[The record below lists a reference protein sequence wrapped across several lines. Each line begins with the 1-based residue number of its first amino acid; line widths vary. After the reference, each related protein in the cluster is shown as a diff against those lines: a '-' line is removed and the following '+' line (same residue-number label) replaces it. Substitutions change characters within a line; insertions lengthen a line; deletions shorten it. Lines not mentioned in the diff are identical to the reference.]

1 MAGEAFK
8 DINYSTNE
16 RNLITLL
23 GIANWHTVR
32 GKESLL
38 NSPEIGSHP
47 KEYDVTTSKNGP
59 DEMSDHINPNH
70 SHFLLVD
77 TGKINEF
84 GGEIQF
90 RTRVE
95 KTLAL
100 FKGEKML
107 IHNKKMPMN
116 KFKSSALTSNLS
128 VIMLEAI
135 SKNEENLLERV
146 SLDVKIDKMRAEKN
160 HIPAVVLVIGGGFY
174 TLAHV
179 LESLKNEFCCVFFE
193 VKKLFFFSNRND

>member
-1 MAGEAFK
+1 MKLAGEAFK
-8 DINYSTNE
+8 DTNYSTNE

-23 GIANWHTVR
+23 GIANWHTIR
-32 GKESLL
+32 AKESLL
-38 NSPEIGSHP
+38 NSPEIGSQP
-47 KEYDVTTSKNGP
+47 KEYDVTTSKNAP
-59 DEMSDHINPNH
+59 DEISDHINPNH

-77 TGKINEF
+77 TGKVNEF

-107 IHNKKMPMN
+107 IHNKKMPMR
-116 KFKSSALTSNLS
+116 KFKAALTSNLS
-128 VIMLEAI
+128 TIMLEAI

-146 SLDVKIDKMRAEKN
+146 SLDVKLDKMRAEKN
-160 HIPAVVLVIGGGFY
+160 HIPAVLLIIGI
-174 TLAHV
+174 AQ
-179 LESLKNEFCCVFFE
+179 C
-193 VKKLFFFSNRND
+193 